1 LKIFIDSANIIEIK
15 EAASLGVIDGVTTN
29 PTLVAKENR
38 PAQELLKEICAK
50 DPEIILR
57 VIKLI

>member
-57 VIKLI
+57 AIKLI